1 MRINQILVFNSVYSS
16 YLKITVF
23 VNLKLVIHF
32 MKKVS
37 QEFLSHTNLK
47 KHEGPLAQFLC

>member
-23 VNLKLVIHF
+23 VNLKLVSHTLYE
-32 MKKVS
+32 KSVTRVS
-37 QEFLSHTNLK
+37 QPYKPEET
-47 KHEGPLAQFLC
+47 